1 VWVNRAN
8 QRVERWEMVLEGD
21 APPPESYSWEGWQE
35 HDGLWFPTSHRRDS
49 IDVFTNR
56 VEVVSSFG
64 PAEFSQP

>member
-1 VWVNRAN
+1 
-8 QRVERWEMVLEGD
+8 MVLEGD
-21 APPPESYSWEGWQE
+21 SPPPEAYTWEGWQE
-35 HDGLWFPTSHRRDS
+35 HGGLWFPTAHRRDS